1 MSDSHDGDPNRTLE
15 CLLNL
20 RSVRD
25 QLADADLDDH
35 QDLKARLAALE
46 ESLVDH
52 LVEQREHR
60 DGIGLLTVAVVGDF
74 NSGKSTFINALLDDE
89 ICPVGQQPTTASVTY
104 FVHGDSTHIEQELPS
119 GTRKHLEKWR
129 YRAMVS
135 HEKTKGGAATVFYVS
150 LAAPVLDHIRIVDT
164 PGFNAPPPNENDT
177 KLTEDAVIGSDVLFV
192 LADATKGNPTK
203 SLLGQLDRLRQGTSD
218 DAHTPMFLL
227 LNKAE
232 ELAPSERTE
241 VKKLCE
247 DRYGDRFRAVFV
259 VSALQLQETH
269 DTAPLEA
276 LGLAAR
282 RVRDAFMSRSQFTE
296 RISADV
302 IATSEH
308 SGYRLDVSGNVY
320 DVAVSDHDLASRG
333 QLADMVRSVSSERH
347 VILER
352 RFQRKVAQLGKDWK
366 NTVAVLS
373 DRLNDARRALE
384 EQGATHVGDQ
394 KSVALEE
401 IEDAKSNLIFCIR
414 TILDDAVEGVLEK
427 DERTEEKFWSDDRV
441 FYGVEMDL
449 DKVKTIAKEH
459 ERWDDVK
466 ALIGTLEL
474 PQTSSS
480 QWSVSG
486 LRRKLRDA
494 LLRGVREVAKGW
506 DEEFRKDDSDWEYH
520 NERWCCEY
528 SEADSS
534 DPDVAREEL
543 VQRVRGIISDEID
556 DLNARMSHSVIQP
569 AMDRLQESVIS
580 DAERAHSRK
589 RETAKELMRLEER
602 IELLA
607 RSKP

>member
-1 MSDSHDGDPNRTLE
+1 MISDSPDSDPNRTLE

-74 NSGKSTFINALLDDE
+74 NSGKSRFINALLDDE
-89 ICPVGQQPTTASVTY
+89 ICPFGPQPTTASVTY
-104 FVHGDSTHIEQELPS
+104 FVHGDSTHIEQQLPN
-119 GTRKHLEKWR
+119 GTRKDLDQR
-129 YRAMVS
+129 TYRAMVS
-135 HEKTKGGAATVFYVS
+135 HEKTEGDATTVFHVS
-150 LAAPVLDHIRIVDT
+150 IAAPVLDHIRIVDT

-177 KLTEDAVIGSDVLFV
+177 ELTEDAVIGSDVLFV
-192 LADATKGNPTK
+192 LADATSGNPTK
-203 SLLGQLDRLRQGTSD
+203 SLLEQVDRLQQGTSD
-218 DAHTPMFLL
+218 DAHTPTFLL

-241 VKKLCE
+241 VKKWCE
-247 DRYGDRFRAVFV
+247 HRYGDRFRAVFL

-276 LGLAAR
+276 LGLAAQR
-282 RVRDAFMSRSQFTE
+282 IRDAFMSRSQFKE

-347 VILER
+347 VILETRFR
-352 RFQRKVAQLGKDWK
+352 RKAAQLGKAWK
-366 NTVAVLS
+366 DMVSVLS
-373 DRLNDARRALE
+373 GELNDARRTLE
-384 EQGATHVGDQ
+384 EQGTTIVGEE
-394 KSVALEE
+394 KNKEKNVALEE
-401 IEDAKSNLIFCIR
+401 IEDTKNNLILCIR
-414 TILDDAVEGVLEK
+414 TILDDAIDNVFQK
-427 DERTEEKFWSDDRV
+427 DERWSDDRL
-441 FYGVEMDL
+441 FYRVEVDL
-449 DKVKTIAKEH
+449 DRMTTIAKEH
-459 ERWDDVK
+459 ERWHDVT
-466 ALIGTLEL
+466 ALIGSTAL
-474 PQTSSS
+474 PQMSST
-480 QWSVSG
+480 QWSISG
-486 LRRKLRDA
+486 FRRQIRDA
-494 LLRGVREVAKGW
+494 LLRRIS
-506 DEEFRKDDSDWEYH
+506 EFKESLNEALKEDDSGWEYD
-520 NERWCCEY
+520 NGCWYCEW
-528 SEADSS
+528 SEADYSAPEVRRDELFLRVWRNISS
-534 DPDVAREEL
+534 ERDEVNAHMSQSV
-543 VQRVRGIISDEID
+543 VQPV
-556 DLNARMSHSVIQP
+556 V
-569 AMDRLQESVIS
+569 DRLQELIIS

-589 RETAKELMRLEER
+589 GETAKELMRLEER

>member
-1 MSDSHDGDPNRTLE
+1 MSDSHDSDPDRTLE

-89 ICPVGQQPTTASVTY
+89 ICPVGPQPTTASVTY
-104 FVHGDSTHIEQELPS
+104 FVHGDSTHIEQELPN
-119 GTRKHLEKWR
+119 GTRKHLDQR
-129 YRAMVS
+129 TYRAMVS
-135 HEKTKGGAATVFYVS
+135 HEKTQGAAATVFHVS
-150 LAAPVLDHIRIVDT
+150 IAAPVLDHIRIVDT

-177 KLTEDAVIGSDVLFV
+177 ELTEDAVIGSDVLFV

-203 SLLGQLDRLRQGTSD
+203 SLLERLNRLEQGTSD

-241 VKKLCE
+241 VKKWCE
-247 DRYGDRFRAVFV
+247 DRYGDRFRAVFL
-259 VSALQLQETH
+259 VSACQLQETH

-276 LGLAAR
+276 LGLAAQR
-282 RVRDAFMSRSQFTE
+282 IRDAFMSRSQFTE

-302 IATSEH
+302 IAASEH

-320 DVAVSDHDLASRG
+320 EVAVTDHDLASRG
-333 QLADMVRSVSSERH
+333 QLADMVRSTSSERH

-366 NTVAVLS
+366 DTVAALS

-384 EQGATHVGDQ
+384 EQGATPVGDQ

-401 IEDAKSNLIFCIR
+401 IEDAKFEPHNLH
-414 TILDDAVEGVLEK
+414 
-427 DERTEEKFWSDDRV
+427 S
-441 FYGVEMDL
+441 
-449 DKVKTIAKEH
+449 H
-459 ERWDDVK
+459 N
-466 ALIGTLEL
+466 
-474 PQTSSS
+474 S
-480 QWSVSG
+480 
-486 LRRKLRDA
+486 RRCC
-494 LLRGVREVAKGW
+494 RGR
-506 DEEFRKDDSDWEYH
+506 
-520 NERWCCEY
+520 
-528 SEADSS
+528 
-534 DPDVAREEL
+534 AREGSTHRGEVL
-543 VQRVRGIISDEID
+543 VRTRVLS
-556 DLNARMSHSVIQP
+556 P
-569 AMDRLQESVIS
+569 
-580 DAERAHSRK
+580 
-589 RETAKELMRLEER
+589 
-602 IELLA
+602 
-607 RSKP
+607 SKWIWTR

>member
-119 GTRKHLEKWR
+119 GTRKHLEKWS

-135 HEKTKGGAATVFYVS
+135 HEKTKGAAATVFYVS

-203 SLLGQLDRLRQGTSD
+203 SLLEQLDRLRQGTSD

-241 VKKLCE
+241 VKKWCE
-247 DRYGDRFRAVFV
+247 DRYGDRFRAVFL

-282 RVRDAFMSRSQFTE
+282 RIRDAFMSRSQFAE

-302 IATSEH
+302 IATSAH

-320 DVAVSDHDLASRG
+320 EVAVSDHDLASRG

-347 VILER
+347 VILETRFR
-352 RFQRKVAQLGKDWK
+352 RQAAQLGKDWK
-366 NTVAVLS
+366 DVVSVLS
-373 DRLNDARRALE
+373 AELNDAGRILE
-384 EQGATHVGDQ
+384 EQGATTAGDEKNVG
-394 KSVALEE
+394 LEG
-401 IEDAKSNLIFCIR
+401 IEDTKNKLIFCIR
-414 TILDDAVEGVLEK
+414 TILNDAIYGVLEK
-427 DERTEEKFWSDDRV
+427 DERREEKFWSDRV
-441 FYGVEMDL
+441 FYRVEMDL
-449 DKVKTIAKEH
+449 DKVKTVAKEH

-466 ALIGTLEL
+466 TLINTLEL
-474 PQTSSS
+474 PQTSSTE
-480 QWSVSG
+480 WSVSG
-486 LRRKLRDA
+486 FRRKIEDA
-494 LLRGVREVAKGW
+494 LLRGVRKVTKSL
-506 DEEFRKDDSDWEYH
+506 DEALKEDDSGWEYD
-520 NERWCCEY
+520 NGCWYCEW
-528 SEADSS
+528 SEADYSA
-534 DPDVAREEL
+534 PEVRQEEL
-543 VQRVRGIISDEID
+543 FQRVRGIISSEID
-556 DLNARMSHSVIQP
+556 EVNAHMSQSVVQP
-569 AMDRLQESVIS
+569 VVDRLQELIIS

-589 RETAKELMRLEER
+589 RDTAKELMRLKER

>member
-1 MSDSHDGDPNRTLE
+1 MSDSHDSDPDRTLE

-89 ICPVGQQPTTASVTY
+89 ICPVGPQPTTASVTY
-104 FVHGDSTHIEQELPS
+104 FVHGDSTHIEQELPN
-119 GTRKHLEKWR
+119 GTRKHLDQR
-129 YRAMVS
+129 TYRAMVS
-135 HEKTKGGAATVFYVS
+135 HEKTQGAAATVFHVS
-150 LAAPVLDHIRIVDT
+150 IAAPVLDHIRIVDT

-177 KLTEDAVIGSDVLFV
+177 ELTEDAVIGSDVLFV

-203 SLLGQLDRLRQGTSD
+203 SLLERLNRLEQGTSD

-241 VKKLCE
+241 VKKWCE
-247 DRYGDRFRAVFV
+247 DRYGDRFRAVFL
-259 VSALQLQETH
+259 VSACQLQETH

-276 LGLAAR
+276 LGLAAQR
-282 RVRDAFMSRSQFTE
+282 IRDAFMSRSQFTE

-302 IATSEH
+302 IAASEH

-320 DVAVSDHDLASRG
+320 KVAVTDHDLASRG
-333 QLADMVRSVSSERH
+333 QLADMVRSTSSERH

-366 NTVAVLS
+366 DTVAALS

-384 EQGATHVGDQ
+384 EQGATPVGDQ

-401 IEDAKSNLIFCIR
+401 IEDAKSNLIICIR

-427 DERTEEKFWSDDRV
+427 DQRIEEKFWSERV
-441 FYGVEMDL
+441 FYRVEMDL

-459 ERWDDVK
+459 ERWDDVEG
-466 ALIGTLEL
+466 LIGTLEL

-494 LLRGVREVAKGW
+494 LLRGVREVTKSW
-506 DEEFRKDDSDWEYH
+506 DEAFREDDSDWEYH

-534 DPDVAREEL
+534 DPEVAREEL